1 MQLRSFRTLSG
12 RGVKSGLHAAAART
26 PPQIQSKIS
35 NLRVTTQPSQLA
47 QTTMSP
53 KRKCGILGAT
63 GTGIPTIVVLTSNAK
78 SASDSS
84 PSSATLI
91 LFSLS
96 TRWAPVP
103 VRPGSSIL
111 KPSIGS
117 WRKISQRRYR
127 TWKSGHVSL
136 LDRLPNVISCFQA
149 WTMMLL
155 GILVSSP
162 PSPLDLF
169 LIYRNGI
176 FES

>member
-1 MQLRSFRTLSG
+1 MSTKQLRSFRSLSG
-12 RGVKSGLHAAAART
+12 RGVKSGLYAAVRT
-26 PPQIQSKIS
+26 PLQIQSKIS
-35 NLRVTTQPSQLA
+35 NFGVTTQPSQLT

-63 GTGIPTIVVLTSNAK
+63 GTGIPAAVVLPANAK

-103 VRPGSSIL
+103 VRPGSSIP

-117 WRKISQRRYR
+117 WQKIFQRRYR

-136 LDRLPNVISCFQA
+136 LGRLPNAISCSRA

-155 GILVSSP
+155 GILVSTHSAQTA
-162 PSPLDLF
+162 
-169 LIYRNGI
+169 
-176 FES
+176 